1 MDLRESQKIE
11 GAAYGLWDGQH
22 GRVDELNSRISS
34 RQFSDQPMQPN
45 FGFRPVQTKY
55 SIFPIIDR
63 RAAVIT
69 SIQRAPEY
77 NPASH
82 FSPAT
87 SNGPVATYLANVN
100 LESVL
105 QNRHVALQHGAE
117 QGVYVPSSNS
127 DLYGFSAVGRAEPL
141 DDRALL
147 FDRPK
152 EFITKT
158 SEIASLVGKDS
169 FHNNTRT
176 QLRGL

>member
-1 MDLRESQKIE
+1 MDLKESQKIE
-11 GAAYGLWDGQH
+11 GSAYGLWDGQH
-22 GRVDELNSRISS
+22 ARVDELNDRIAS
-34 RQFSDQPMQPN
+34 RQFPDQPLQPN

-55 SIFPIIDR
+55 SHFPIIDR
-63 RAAVIT
+63 RAPVKT

-77 NPASH
+77 NTASH

-87 SNGPVATYLANVN
+87 SNGPVTTYLANVN

-117 QGVYVPSSNS
+117 QGVYVPSSKS
-127 DLYGFSAVGRAEPL
+127 DLYGFSAVGRVESL
-141 DDRALL
+141 DERALL
-147 FDRPK
+147 FERPK
-152 EFITKT
+152 GFQTKV